1 MRRHHFNWCAAVIH
15 YTNIVCPFANC
26 LQVHLEHVHFAFVVP
41 LEQQDHEVEE
51 ADEEGPK
58 WVVSLFMLWRDS
70 SADQSQIMNA
80 TVYQQ
85 SNLIPPVC
93 LE

>member
-1 MRRHHFNWCAAVIH
+1 MRRHLFKWCAAVIH
-15 YTNIVCPFANC
+15 CTNIVFPFANC
-26 LQVHLEHVHFAFVVP
+26 LQVQLQHVHFVVVVP
-41 LEQQDHEVEE
+41 LEQQDHDVEE
-51 ADEEGPK
+51 IDEEGPK